1 MQHELAILSRFI
13 EQAFECSVFR
23 YEGNNEE
30 LRSHIAH
37 HCFLEHVQPA
47 LRFEKMLDIFEKI
60 SSNTL
65 YDIKDHLG
73 IHFNLF
79 QLQGCRFLVGPWVEE
94 SWNAEQAENRLA
106 KAHLS
111 MAYMNPYQ
119 LYYSRYRV
127 LEPIQVQKII
137 FAAVSAVLPQTP
149 AFLYQSL
156 TAPPNKAETDI
167 AEEKPI
173 NFDAVLKGYQKENQ
187 FIKMISEGR
196 SEAALKAYRALE
208 HNSFSFREGDAF
220 YQGHIRQFI
229 ASATIVRTLARKA
242 AERGGVH
249 PAIVDAISKSYA
261 QKMYAASSREEV
273 EEFIPALIAEFSQA
287 VQTAQVEKYSLPVKR
302 VADYIK
308 LNISQAMTLPQL
320 AKIAVVSSNY
330 LSVIFKKE
338 TGVTVSQYIAIQR
351 CKKAAELLH
360 QTNLSIQEISQYVGY
375 LDNNYFVKVFKEQYH
390 CTPSSYRR
398 KKYEIIK

>member
-187 FIKMISEGR
+187 F
-196 SEAALKAYRALE
+196 RA
-208 HNSFSFREGDAF
+208 
-220 YQGHIRQFI
+220 
-229 ASATIVRTLARKA
+229 
-242 AERGGVH
+242 
-249 PAIVDAISKSYA
+249 
-261 QKMYAASSREEV
+261 
-273 EEFIPALIAEFSQA
+273 
-287 VQTAQVEKYSLPVKR
+287 
-302 VADYIK
+302 
-308 LNISQAMTLPQL
+308 
-320 AKIAVVSSNY
+320 
-330 LSVIFKKE
+330 
-338 TGVTVSQYIAIQR
+338 
-351 CKKAAELLH
+351 C
-360 QTNLSIQEISQYVGY
+360 
-375 LDNNYFVKVFKEQYH
+375 
-390 CTPSSYRR
+390 
-398 KKYEIIK
+398 